1 MLPPAS
7 LPSVT
12 EERFSSLSSNR
23 LTTLPSANLPQY
35 LLTFNIIYI
44 FNIFYGDEK
53 ERTPR
58 RCGVWVGSDFV
69 LEKVLGGV
77 REGCWLSKGR
87 DRRGPLTHFR
97 RDKLSSLKCLLINF
111 DKFL

>member
-1 MLPPAS
+1 MQRVKVVEKKMGASCGQKYTAS

-12 EERFSSLSSNR
+12 EERFSSLSSSR

-44 FNIFYGDEK
+44 FNIYYGDEK

-58 RCGVWVGSDFV
+58 RGGVWVGSDFV
-69 LEKVLGGV
+69 LEKIIWGG
-77 REGCWLSKGR
+77 
-87 DRRGPLTHFR
+87 
-97 RDKLSSLKCLLINF
+97 
-111 DKFL
+111 

>member
-1 MLPPAS
+1 MGREEKMQRVKVVEKKKRVLPPAS

-12 EERFSSLSSNR
+12 EERFSSLSSSR

-44 FNIFYGDEK
+44 FNIYYGDEK

-58 RCGVWVGSDFV
+58 RCGC
-69 LEKVLGGV
+69 LGGKRLCFRKSSWV
-77 REGCWLSKGR
+77 REGCC
-87 DRRGPLTHFR
+87 
-97 RDKLSSLKCLLINF
+97 LKQGEGQEGTSN
-111 DKFL
+111 